1 MSHIQRF
8 GLAALAALV
17 LPVGFSWAQEAAAPA
32 TDAAA
37 AETEGMRDPIVEEA
51 MTKGAQ
57 LLTEQK
63 YKEAVAE
70 FNRALSVDPTYP
82 DAYVGKGDALK
93 GMEDYQTAINAYT
106 QAIQF
111 APQNAPPAGAFN
123 GRGEAYLELGQGDVA
138 MTDFTTAV
146 DIDPN
151 NPKILSNI
159 GHLLILARDPQNAL
173 RRLDDAI
180 ALDGT
185 DARAFRD
192 RAYAH
197 VLLEEYDKAAED
209 IKKAVEVA
217 PDDYENY
224 STMASMLLLQDS
236 FGPAVDALTKAI
248 DTYKPTKVGMPVK
261 FVDGYLSRADARL
274 KLAEKETDADK
285 RKAAL
290 EGVIADADAV
300 LALYGDR
307 FPYTGRAYF
316 RKGRAQRMLE
326 DYGAAIDS
334 FTDAIGSVPAG
345 QDIEYLADAL
355 MYKGI
360 CWYYMDQ
367 PELARGDFE
376 QASATGGGYQDP
388 RVFLWIGHTHHVQ
401 GNFRE
406 AIAAYNGAIAKAP
419 HLALAHVNKG
429 RAYMDLKEY
438 NRALDSFRDAIR
450 EEPSVGEHYYKVA
463 FAYMKLDDP
472 KKAVDFLTQALA
484 KDNPQPKMYRLMAT
498 AMRELGRNELA
509 DEYQRKAEVDKNA
522 PSGG

>member
-1 MSHIQRF
+1 MSHSQQF
-8 GLAALAALV
+8 ALAALAALV

-32 TDAAA
+32 TDVAADTA
-37 AETEGMRDPIVEEA
+37 GVRDPIVEEA

-63 YKEAVAE
+63 NKEALAE
-70 FNRALSVDPTYP
+70 FNRALSVDQTYS
-82 DAYVGKGDALK
+82 DAWVGKGDAHKAL
-93 GMEDYQTAINAYT
+93 EDYQSAINAYT

-111 APQNAPPAGAFN
+111 APQNAPPAAAFN

-138 MTDFTTAV
+138 MTDFNTAV
-146 DIDPN
+146 DVDPN

-180 ALDGT
+180 ALDGS

-209 IKKAVEVA
+209 LKKAVEVA

-224 STMASMLLLQDS
+224 STIASMQLLQDQ
-236 FGPAVDALTKAI
+236 FAPAVDALTKAI
-248 DTYKPTKVGMPVK
+248 DAYKPTKTGMPAK

-274 KLAEKETDADK
+274 RLAEQEPDADK

-290 EGVIADADAV
+290 EAVIGDADAV
-300 LALYGDR
+300 LAIYDDR

-334 FTDAIGSVPAG
+334 FTEAIGRVPPG

-376 QASATGGGYQDP
+376 QASATGSGYQDP

-401 GNFRE
+401 GDFRE
-406 AIAAYNGAIAKAP
+406 AIASYNEAIAKAP

-438 NRALDSFRDAIR
+438 GRALDSFRDAVR

-463 FAYMKLDDP
+463 VAYLNLDDA
-472 KKAVDFLTQALA
+472 KKAVDFLNQALA
-484 KDNPQPKMYRLMAT
+484 KNNPQPKMFSLMAT
-498 AMRELGRNELA
+498 ALRKLGRNELA
-509 DEYQRKAEVDKNA
+509 DDYQRKADAAKA
-522 PSGG
+522 AAAGK